1 MPIETPVDGGRG
13 KILKKLSLIASMT
26 IIASCGSPA
35 GGDPVDGV
43 ATGDHRIFVTSQ
55 QSSGNFGGLAAAD
68 NLCKTSALNA
78 GLSRNYKAIMS
89 DATTSAKERLTLLGA
104 VYIFE
109 SATNRSKVVDLG
121 VDLWS
126 SVLLRPID
134 RDENFNTYTGEVWTG
149 TQSEGTIGIASNCSS
164 WTSSSSGDSGTVGDT
179 AFSDD
184 RYIELGMD
192 RSCDELKSIY
202 CISQ

>member
-1 MPIETPVDGGRG
+1 VDGGLG
-13 KILKKLSLIASMT
+13 NVLKKLSLIALMT

-55 QSSGNFGGLAAAD
+55 KNSGNFGGLASAD
-68 NLCKTSALNA
+68 SFCQTAALNA
-78 GLSRNYKAIMS
+78 GLSRTYKAIMS
-89 DATTSAKERLTLLGA
+89 DATNSAKDRLTLLGA

-126 SVLLRPID
+126 STLLRPID
-134 RDENFNTYTGEVWTG
+134 RDENFNTYTGQVWTG
-149 TQSEGTIGIASNCSS
+149 TQSEGTTGIASSCSS
-164 WTSSSSGDSGTVGDT
+164 WTSDSSGDSGTVGDT

-192 RSCDELKSIY
+192 QPCDELKPIY